1 MLKSIRARTEP
12 CDTPFLM
19 VYVFD
24 MCLAACSLKLRFVI
38 SSCTNRT
45 VCLVGIRRSIFR
57 VRPLCH
63 TVPYAAERSSNTA
76 PHFFPV

>member
-1 MLKSIRARTEP
+1 MLKSTRTRTEP
-12 CDTPFLM
+12 CGTPVLV

-24 MCLAACSLKLRFVI
+24 VSLPACSLKLRFVI

-45 VCLVGIRRSIFR
+45 VCLVGIRRSMFR

-63 TVPYAAERSSNTA
+63 TVPCAAERSSNTA